1 MAELMV
7 MQTASEFG
15 LLQMGSNM
23 FVWHLLESS
32 LEQIY
37 LLYVGRQ
44 FVSFRVPFNE
54 PRKWIQVWCQ
64 GFPIPHPRSKPAH
77 PLLKPSSGSS

>member
-7 MQTASEFG
+7 MQTASEFS
-15 LLQMGSNM
+15 LLQVGSNM

-37 LLYVGRQ
+37 LL
-44 FVSFRVPFNE
+44 
-54 PRKWIQVWCQ
+54 
-64 GFPIPHPRSKPAH
+64 
-77 PLLKPSSGSS
+77 